1 MRSCVCRKLLGL
13 YHPMRCVAPKPLVKE
28 GPSFRESLW
37 RSLQLLLMQTDV
49 NGTWSSHNLYSLRML
64 LCLPGTG
71 RGWYDAAPTEQRWKA
86 GQPGNVDPSS
96 GNAFRSWRHR

>member
-1 MRSCVCRKLLGL
+1 MLQC
-13 YHPMRCVAPKPLVKE
+13 E
-28 GPSFRESLW
+28 QGPATVMLAWPTIQSLQQPSARSLW

-49 NGTWSSHNLYSLRML
+49 NGTWSNHNLYSLRML